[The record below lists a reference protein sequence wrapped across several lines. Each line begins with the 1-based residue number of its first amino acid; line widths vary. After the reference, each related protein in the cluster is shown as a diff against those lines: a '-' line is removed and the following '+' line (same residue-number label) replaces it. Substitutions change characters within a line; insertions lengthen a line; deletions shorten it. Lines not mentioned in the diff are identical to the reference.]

1 MNATKTVEFV
11 RKPVLNVMALLSLL
25 GNTSTTAIT
34 GVEDSRTGS
43 IGVVPSLRI
52 NSGAAGAVSPAEAT
66 VVAYFSKDS
75 SDKQGQTAVTL
86 MLEGLPAALA
96 GDVNAMVCGWFLN
109 NTHGS
114 AQYAWQRQGSPHLPS
129 ASQLSELREAMEI
142 PMLPLFPRPLSASHN
157 GTAVLHGLPLSLPGV
172 VALHACARPVTAP
185 RAVSNLRVHVTTT
198 KSPPEVV
205 VYWSEPTDARCIL
218 TYVVSF
224 AATAQGPFHR
234 VNEANTIFTAYIHA
248 QPLASKATGCYQVTV
263 VDYWQRSSSPTAP
276 VCL

>member
-1 MNATKTVEFV
+1 M
-11 RKPVLNVMALLSLL
+11 
-25 GNTSTTAIT
+25 TS
-34 GVEDSRTGS
+34 
-43 IGVVPSLRI
+43 
-52 NSGAAGAVSPAEAT
+52 
-66 VVAYFSKDS
+66 
-75 SDKQGQTAVTL
+75 
-86 MLEGLPAALA
+86 
-96 GDVNAMVCGWFLN
+96 
-109 NTHGS
+109 
-114 AQYAWQRQGSPHLPS
+114 
-129 ASQLSELREAMEI
+129 
-142 PMLPLFPRPLSASHN
+142 
-157 GTAVLHGLPLSLPGV
+157 
-172 VALHACARPVTAP
+172 
-185 RAVSNLRVHVTTT
+185 VHVTTT